1 MRRILAGLVALLLA
15 RGAVAEERVLSVSE
29 ALQLAMQAPALQAAH
44 FATLAAGFAVEE
56 VKATKLPQLEV
67 AGQARSL
74 NKDPGFL
81 VPRGAFGNPVALA
94 LVTGERDVQE
104 GRLQASYVLWDW
116 GRRDWA
122 VKAAR
127 KEEEAAAAQ
136 EGTLR
141 RSLLLAALRAFAAA
155 QQAQGELEALE
166 AAVATAQETLRVVT
180 AMVKQQLLPDSDR
193 LAAEFFLAQRQAELA
208 QAKAHH
214 AAALAMLR
222 ELTGQ
227 SCSGVEAARLP
238 PLASLP
244 EAGEGEREEVRQAAA
259 QAQAAEALARVF
271 QREAWPVVWLAAGA
285 ENVRDHFLLHQSNS
299 YGVVGL
305 RANLFDGGKSR
316 AVAARYRALA
326 KAAEAQK
333 ESRQR
338 AVDREVAVAR
348 AQVRAFWEQQR
359 AAESAVAAAQEELR
373 VEQLRHGQG
382 FATTRDLLA
391 AQEHVARA
399 RAALAGARAGFLVAA
414 GELVAAAG
422 QDVLAFFGGGQ

>member
-1 MRRILAGLVALLLA
+1 MQRKLAGLVAVLLA
-15 RGAVAEERVLSVSE
+15 NGAVAEERLLSVSE
-29 ALQLAMQAPALQAAH
+29 ALQLAAQAPALQAAR
-44 FATLAAGFAVEE
+44 FATLAAGFAVDEIE
-56 VKATKLPQLEV
+56 ASKLPQLEV

-74 NKDPGFL
+74 TKDPGFL
-81 VPRGAFGNPVALA
+81 VPRGAFGNPVALS

-122 VKAAR
+122 VEAAR
-127 KEEEAAAAQ
+127 KEEEATAAQ

-155 QQAQGELEALE
+155 QQAQGEQEALE
-166 AAVATAQETLRVVT
+166 AAVSAAQETLRVVT
-180 AMVKQQLLPDSDR
+180 AMVEQQLLPDSDR

-208 QAKAHH
+208 QAKARR
-214 AAALAMLR
+214 AAALALLK

-227 SCSGVEAARLP
+227 SWSGVEPARLP

-244 EAGEGEREEVRQAAA
+244 EAVEGEREEVRQAAA
-259 QAQAAEALARVF
+259 RAQAAGALARLF

-285 ENVRDHFLLHQSNS
+285 EKVRDHFLLHQTNS

-316 AVAARYRALA
+316 AAAARYRALA

-333 ESRQR
+333 QSWQR
-338 AVDREVAVAR
+338 SVDREVAVAR
-348 AQVRAFWEQQR
+348 AQVRAFWEQLE
-359 AAESAVAAAQEELR
+359 AAEKAVAAAEEERR
-373 VEQLRHGQG
+373 VEQVRHAQG
-382 FATTRDLLA
+382 LATTRDLLA
-391 AQEHVARA
+391 AQEHVAQA
-399 RAALAGARAGFLVAA
+399 RAALAGAQAGFLVAA

-422 QDVLAFFGGGQ
+422 QDLLTFFGGGQ

>member
-1 MRRILAGLVALLLA
+1 MHGKVAGLFAVLLA
-15 RGAVAEERVLSVSE
+15 SGAVAEERLLSVSE
-29 ALQLAMQAPALQAAH
+29 ALQLTAQAPALQAAR
-44 FATLAAGFAVEE
+44 FATLAAGFAVDE
-56 VKATKLPQLEV
+56 VKATRLPQLEM

-74 NKDPGFL
+74 TKDPGFL
-81 VPRGAFGNPVALA
+81 VPRGAFGNPVPLA

-116 GRRDWA
+116 GRRGWA
-122 VKAAR
+122 VEAAR

-155 QQAQGELEALE
+155 EQAQGELEALE
-166 AAVATAQETLRVVT
+166 ASVATAQETLRVVT
-180 AMVKQQLLPDSDR
+180 AMAEQQLLPDSDR

-208 QAKAHH
+208 QAKARH
-214 AAALAMLR
+214 AAALALLK

-227 SCSGVEAARLP
+227 SWSGVELARLP

-244 EAGEGEREEVRQAAA
+244 EVAEGEREEVRHAAA

-285 ENVRDHFLLHQSNS
+285 ESVRDHFLLHQSNS

-305 RANLFDGGKSR
+305 RANLFDGGRSR

-333 ESRQR
+333 ESWQR
-338 AVDREVAVAR
+338 SVDREVAVAR
-348 AQVRAFWEQQR
+348 AQVRALWEQLG
-359 AAESAVAAAQEELR
+359 AAERAVAAAEEELR
-373 VEQLRHGQG
+373 VEQLRHAQG
-382 FATTRDLLA
+382 LATTRDLLA
-391 AQEHVARA
+391 AQEHVAQA
-399 RAALAGARAGFLVAA
+399 RAALAGSHAGFLLAA

-422 QDVLAFFGGGQ
+422 QDLLAFFGGGQ